1 MIFGEEIQQDKKNF
15 FGSNQKA
22 DDPEGNLL
30 RERRRGN
37 HSDSGDNSDD
47 YLFGQD
53 SGYQRRSNNDMQ
65 TGISIA
71 YMSGTINHTE

>member
-30 RERRRGN
+30 KERRRGN

-47 YLFGQD
+47 YLFG
-53 SGYQRRSNNDMQ
+53 
-65 TGISIA
+65 
-71 YMSGTINHTE
+71 